1 MNEITENTKKWELI
15 IGIHNGTLMSR
26 DVERPK
32 SFDTYDEVVAE
43 WKSARESY
51 HRFGYTIWFA
61 NVTSPTGEK
70 TCLESNDYQ

>member
-1 MNEITENTKKWELI
+1 MSENKKWELV

-26 DVERPK
+26 DVGHPK
-32 SFDTYDEVVAE
+32 EFDTYEEVVAE

-51 HRFGYTIWFA
+51 RSFGYMIWFA

-70 TCLESNDYQ
+70 SCLESNSYR